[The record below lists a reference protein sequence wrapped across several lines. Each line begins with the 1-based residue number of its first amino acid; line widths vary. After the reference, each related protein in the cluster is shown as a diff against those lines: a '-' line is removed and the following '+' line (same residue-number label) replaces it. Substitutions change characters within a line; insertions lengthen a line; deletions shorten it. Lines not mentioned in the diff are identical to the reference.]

1 MENLATGRAECK
13 VGARSGPGAPRLAR
27 APVRR
32 TLGHEPERTGA
43 PRAAR
48 EMIATATPL
57 SALETPAVVV
67 DLDRMEHN
75 LEAASAYAAA
85 HGLALRPHVK
95 THKSPVVAAAQLSR
109 GARGLT
115 CATPFEAE
123 IMSSVCDDLLVAYPP
138 VGAARA
144 QRIASLPAH
153 VRVTVALD
161 STAAVAQVA
170 QAARAAGRTVGAY
183 VELDLGMHRVGVP
196 GVDEALELAR
206 CVAAEP
212 GLEFAG
218 LAFYPGHV
226 REPVD
231 EQHEKLRALGAS
243 LERALA
249 RFDAAGLPPRVVSGG
264 STPTLWR
271 THELPGVTELRP
283 GTYVYN
289 DRTTAVIG
297 ACAWDDCA
305 LTVLA
310 TVVSTAVPGQAV
322 IDAGTKA
329 LGREPVRGA
338 DGEGFGQLLEHPDV
352 IVARMSE
359 EHGVL
364 DLERT
369 DWRPEVGERVR
380 VVPNHVCIVVHLND
394 LVYGARGDVVSSSW
408 PVAAR
413 GRGQLAV

>member
-1 MENLATGRAECK
+1 M
-13 VGARSGPGAPRLAR
+13 SAPS
-27 APVRR
+27 V
-32 TLGHEPERTGA
+32 
-43 PRAAR
+43 
-48 EMIATATPL
+48 
-57 SALETPAVVV
+57 TPATLDTPALLV
-67 DLDRMEHN
+67 DLDRMERN
-75 LEAASAYAAA
+75 LDRTAAYAAT

-95 THKSPVVAAAQLSR
+95 THKSPVVAQAQLSR

-115 CATPFEAE
+115 CATPYEAE
-123 IMSSVCDDLLVAYPP
+123 VMAGVCDDVLVAYPP
-138 VGAARA
+138 VGPQRA
-144 QRIASLPAH
+144 QRIAALPPR

-161 STAAVAQVA
+161 SVAAIEEMAR
-170 QAARAAGRTVGAY
+170 AARAAKRVVGVY

-196 GVDEALELAR
+196 GVDDALALAKR
-206 CVAAEP
+206 VGVEP
-212 GLEFAG
+212 GLEFSG

-226 REPVD
+226 RESVD
-231 EQHEKLRALGAS
+231 EQDAKLSALGAS

-249 RFDAAGLPPRVVSGG
+249 RFTEAGLPPRVVSGG

-289 DRTTAVIG
+289 DRTTASIG

-322 IDAGTKA
+322 IDAGTKS

-338 DGEGFGQLLEHPDV
+338 DGEGFGQLLEHPEV
-352 IVARMSE
+352 TVARMSE

-364 DLERT
+364 DLAAS
-369 DWRPEVGERVR
+369 DWRPAVGDRVR
-380 VVPNHVCIVVHLND
+380 VIPNHVCIVVHLND
-394 LVYGARGDVVSSSW
+394 LVYGLRGDAVATSW

-413 GRGQLAV
+413 GRGQAAI

>member
-1 MENLATGRAECK
+1 MSAGVGLA
-13 VGARSGPGAPRLAR
+13 
-27 APVRR
+27 
-32 TLGHEPERTGA
+32 
-43 PRAAR
+43 
-48 EMIATATPL
+48 
-57 SALETPAVVV
+57 ALETPAAIV
-67 DLDRMEHN
+67 DLDRMERN
-75 LEAASAYAAA
+75 LDAAAAYAAA

-95 THKSPVVAAAQLSR
+95 THKSPRVASAQLAR
-109 GARGLT
+109 GAAGLT

-123 IMSSVCDDLLVAYPP
+123 VMSAVCDDLLLAYPP

-144 QRIASLPAH
+144 RRIASLPPN

-161 STAAVAQVA
+161 SIQAVDETAL
-170 QAARAAGRTVGAY
+170 AARAARRTIGVY

-196 GVDEALELAR
+196 ALGDALALAARVDASVGLEL
-206 CVAAEP
+206 
-212 GLEFAG
+212 AG

-226 REPVD
+226 RDQVD
-231 EQHEKLRALGAS
+231 EQDDKLRALASS
-243 LERALA
+243 LERALDGFA
-249 RFDAAGLPPRVVSGG
+249 AAGLSPRVVSGG

-289 DRTTAVIG
+289 DRTTASIG
-297 ACAWDDCA
+297 ACEWDDCA

-338 DGEGFGQLLEHPDV
+338 DGEGFGLVLEHPEV
-352 IVARMSE
+352 VVARMSE

-364 DLERT
+364 DLAES
-369 DWRPEVGERVR
+369 DWRPVVGERVR
-380 VVPNHVCIVVHLND
+380 VIPNHVCIVVHLND
-394 LVYGARGDVVSSSW
+394 LVYGVRGEVVETSW

-413 GRGQLAV
+413 GRGQAPA